1 MTKIIKKSVGFIMLN
16 SNVVKGTVKWF
27 NETKGF
33 GFIHADSGQDVFAHF
48 SEIQSNG
55 FKVLHEGQRVSF
67 TVAQGKKGP
76 QATGITVVA
85 QN

>member
-1 MTKIIKKSVGFIMLN
+1 M
-16 SNVVKGTVKWF
+16 SNTATGTVKWF

-67 TVAQGKKGP
+67 TVAQGKKAHK
-76 QATGITVVA
+76 QLVLL
-85 QN
+85 

>member
-1 MTKIIKKSVGFIMLN
+1 MNTGKIKF
-16 SNVVKGTVKWF
+16 F

-33 GFIHADSGQDVFAHF
+33 GFIQADSGQDVIAHF

-67 TVAQGKKGP
+67 TIADGKKGP
-76 QATGITVVA
+76 QATSITVIA